1 MTKEW
6 RCTQCG
12 NVQTRSLVNHIREGA
27 PKECDVCG
35 NDEFEETTLGSAH
48 AALDSVIS

>member
-12 NVQTRSLVNHIREGA
+12 NVQTRSIVNHVREG
-27 PKECDVCG
+27 PPEECEVCG
-35 NDEFEETTLGSAH
+35 NEEFEETVLGSAH
-48 AALDSVIS
+48 SALDSVIP